1 MKRIKRIFED
11 TEISRERKL
20 YLIETTFECLQVR
33 IVDNKEDILNDAK
46 ESNKDKF
53 MLVAGMNGFNNI
65 FCWCEEE
72 NNFIGMTNFGNKK
85 VIYSFN
91 ELKETI
97 NFAHEWIKKWYEI
110 QNEYGVT
117 NLQLIIL

>member
-11 TEISRERKL
+11 TEISSERKL
-20 YLIETTFECLQVR
+20 YLIETTLECLQVR
-33 IVDNKEDILNDAK
+33 IVDNKENILNDAK

-72 NNFIGMTNFGNKK
+72 NNFIGMTNFSNKK
-85 VIYSFN
+85 VVYSFN

-97 NFAHEWIKKWYEI
+97 NFAHVWIKKCFEY
-110 QNEYGVT
+110 QGEYGVT
-117 NLQLIIL
+117 NLELLIL